1 MNEKRQKGKARLYR
15 ERSTAEHTDAPAF
28 AVTFAA

>member
-15 ERSTAEHTDAPAF
+15 EGSSAGPDTPPLAGR
-28 AVTFAA
+28 FAA